1 VGSIDLQ
8 VNSLAKLLFVLTGLT
23 ALVMVSVPLLLRW
36 LA

>member
-1 VGSIDLQ
+1 